1 MKSYQNIYFQFCIY
15 FYILPTS
22 MSLNCSAIKHKSLEK
37 THQLGAWQMLC
48 LKDYFFVILDNDV
61 LDRIFS
67 LLKYIEQKI
76 FSFINEHERELVH
89 SIITCNQHPLQKKM
103 YNNAYNDT
111 CKKTHT
117 NTRTHTQTHTPIHVR
132 TVTSII

>member
-89 SIITCNQHPLQKKM
+89 SIITCNQHPHKRKCTTMCIMIPIRIQLYILM
-103 YNNAYNDT
+103 
-111 CKKTHT
+111 
-117 NTRTHTQTHTPIHVR
+117 RTHINPQPHMIQL
-132 TVTSII
+132 